1 LSAGVLVFS
10 TLLSR
15 PLRTSWAIVGNLCS
29 LPTVPAARST
39 PRRRAF
45 IPPSGRRAPPWS
57 SWSGAA
63 AGEPRVPAGEGPTA
77 GRSAVPGRTRVTTGV
92 LKRDREW

>member
-29 LPTVPAARST
+29 LPTCCRLFLLLVQLHGV
-39 PRRRAF
+39 
-45 IPPSGRRAPPWS
+45 GRLFRFPGTMMVATF
-57 SWSGAA
+57 WSGGAPSRRL
-63 AGEPRVPAGEGPTA
+63 GE
-77 GRSAVPGRTRVTTGV
+77 
-92 LKRDREW
+92 KRDREW